1 MLKFIHDFRGAKE
14 NTAFS
19 DNFCIQ
25 KKNIPSKFSPTKM
38 KLIQNEN
45 VKTLI
50 NNFSNM
56 KHNSPWGDVGGGR
69 VEKVRPNDVGLLNME
84 GVINPIVT
92 WISGIGRLSLFWE
105 VYIVE
110 FAQSLLCI
118 LQGSEKD
125 HMYS

>member
-50 NNFSNM
+50 NNFANM
-56 KHNSPWGDVGGGR
+56 RDESPWVMVEGGGR
-69 VEKVRPNDVGLLNME
+69 LEKVRPRNRGLLNME
-84 GVINPIVT
+84 GAIT
-92 WISGIGRLSLFWE
+92 
-105 VYIVE
+105 
-110 FAQSLLCI
+110 LL
-118 LQGSEKD
+118 
-125 HMYS
+125 